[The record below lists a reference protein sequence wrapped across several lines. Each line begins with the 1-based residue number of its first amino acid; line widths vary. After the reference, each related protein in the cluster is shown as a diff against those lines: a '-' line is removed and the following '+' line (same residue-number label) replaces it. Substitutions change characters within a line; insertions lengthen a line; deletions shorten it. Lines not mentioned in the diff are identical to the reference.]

1 MIFEWATGGKCRGNR
16 KIPGVGD
23 NPRPLHLLGCVA
35 REERKS
41 KTMWGVI
48 GELLG
53 RELARAPK
61 LVQEFENG
69 ETRTTRMVRW
79 KLAWPPAV
87 RWADKTPASKSR
99 KRLSIFLVP
108 ASTKARHSIVEPV
121 IPPHFPKVVVYER
134 QR

>member
-1 MIFEWATGGKCRGNR
+1 MIFEWATGGKCRGGNR

-41 KTMWGVI
+41 KTTWGWI

-69 ETRTTRMVRW
+69 ETRIVRW
-79 KLAWPPAV
+79 GLA
-87 RWADKTPASKSR
+87 
-99 KRLSIFLVP
+99 
-108 ASTKARHSIVEPV
+108 
-121 IPPHFPKVVVYER
+121 
-134 QR
+134 